1 MDQIDYRKVREEDYT
16 KVEELIRKTWGSKS
30 NHPRQIERAL
40 RKVNLYHYL
49 SEQNYSCV
57 AVKNGDVVGI
67 ILGRC
72 DHLPYLPNKLKYFIP
87 LLVNRAKLALSRRGR
102 RILRNNLAEARVD
115 HQLLRSAKKE
125 FDGELVLFVTDTS
138 VQRHGIGTT
147 LLRQFYQFME
157 QNNSKNIYLFTDT
170 TCNYGYY
177 QKKGYRQIAE
187 KRVHYQT
194 QRGPATEDHFLYT
207 TSLEQCSGG
216 LS

>member
-1 MDQIDYRKVREEDYT
+1 MSWASS
-16 KVEELIRKTWGSKS
+16 WGAA
-30 NHPRQIERAL
+30 IT
-40 RKVNLYHYL
+40 
-49 SEQNYSCV
+49 C
-57 AVKNGDVVGI
+57 
-67 ILGRC
+67 
-72 DHLPYLPNKLKYFIP
+72 PYLPNKLKYFIP

-207 TSLEQCSGG
+207 TSLEQCSGDYPKKG
-216 LS
+216 RRKPPALFLLLIYFNPIHKLCKDLFRQLG